1 MLLDGKCP
9 NENWKYNTTLCQK
22 LKVDRPDLDKPPHR
36 PYDYCCE
43 LEYPGLSKL
52 FSDTWNKLTD
62 ECFAKNDD
70 HVGVAALNGV
80 YFYGVDSIL
89 CRLKTIS
96 Q

>member
-22 LKVDRPDLDKPPHR
+22 VLADGNFRPDLTGT
-36 PYDYCCE
+36 YCCE
-43 LEYPGLSKL
+43 LEVPGA
-52 FSDTWNKLTD
+52 FENDIIDWDRYTD

-70 HVGVAALNGV
+70 HVAERLVNG
-80 YFYGVDSIL
+80 YHKYDSESVL
-89 CRLKTIS
+89 CVLKPIN